1 MSLLLYFVLLCNSAA
16 FEKVCCENQLF
27 FCPKKRIS
35 RTETRSTLPGQSVS
49 QNLVSGG
56 DKENGSDQ
64 MVQKM
69 HSCALVPP
77 PLLVQSRHCEAFEAR
92 CTSHPQ
98 SSPNSLS
105 KARIKGFIYE
115 RKLNDKDNIF
125 HSFKSELLFLAPR
138 KGLKKKELKL
148 SLIE

>member
-1 MSLLLYFVLLCNSAA
+1 M
-16 FEKVCCENQLF
+16 
-27 FCPKKRIS
+27 
-35 RTETRSTLPGQSVS
+35 S

-69 HSCALVPP
+69 HSCALLVPP
-77 PLLVQSRHCEAFEAR
+77 PLPVQSRHCEAFEAR

-115 RKLNDKDNIF
+115 RKLNNKDIVF
-125 HSFKSELLFLAPR
+125 HSFKNELLFFMPA
-138 KGLKKKELKL
+138 KGLRKKKLKL
-148 SLIE
+148 SLMEETKMLRATQEHSGFC